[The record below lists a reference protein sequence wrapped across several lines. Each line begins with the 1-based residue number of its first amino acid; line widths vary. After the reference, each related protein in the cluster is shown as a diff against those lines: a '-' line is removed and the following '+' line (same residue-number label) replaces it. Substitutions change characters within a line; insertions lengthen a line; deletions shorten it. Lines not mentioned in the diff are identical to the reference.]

1 MSARRRAAT
10 VSRNHVPNRADGCLA
25 TVGEAAIS
33 QPAEPLRRSLARI
46 GAGPILG
53 VEGAEPLASPCVLP
67 RVGWLVHLTVAQAS
81 LAATLKTLPAR
92 RLRRRWAGPSR
103 QAPRPLCRQPHRRRG
118 RTADPSLRGVGG
130 ALPLGPVSTLPVPL
144 GNPRSSILGHPTAR
158 TIPETPRKS
167 PETASEPV
175 AERCGTRGQV
185 SMPASRPSRYRAQS
199 SMSRRRRSNRSV
211 RRYAASMGLRTLC
224 ASAASATSR
233 G

>member
-1 MSARRRAAT
+1 MRAVGHQGTRRHRGQRTRPATCTGARAFRGDRRGGGRHPSPARLYPQGRLAET
-10 VSRNHVPNRADGCLA
+10 PNSGS
-25 TVGEAAIS
+25 S
-33 QPAEPLRRSLARI
+33 QPRSHPQNPPRAPPETALAE
-46 GAGPILG
+46 
-53 VEGAEPLASPCVLP
+53 
-67 RVGWLVHLTVAQAS
+67 
-81 LAATLKTLPAR
+81 
-92 RLRRRWAGPSR
+92 PSR

-167 PETASEPV
+167 PETVSEPV
-175 AERCGTRGQV
+175 AERCGTQGQV